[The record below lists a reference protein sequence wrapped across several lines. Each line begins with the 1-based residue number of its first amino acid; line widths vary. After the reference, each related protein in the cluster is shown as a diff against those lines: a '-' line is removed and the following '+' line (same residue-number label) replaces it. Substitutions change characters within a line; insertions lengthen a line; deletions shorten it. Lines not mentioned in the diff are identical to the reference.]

1 MNRKIILAAV
11 AGFVISAMAFSLVA
25 QLSNDNDQDL
35 MEHIEHSSGMGDGV
49 SAAGLSRSD
58 SMFLQMMIP
67 HHQQAIVIS
76 DYALSNSDDSRIL
89 SLAKQIKFAQQ
100 PEIDQMKQWLKSAG
114 LGTDPGHSMSGMGGM
129 LSDSQLQIL
138 ATSKGSEF
146 NKLFLRGMIDHHIG
160 AVNMVTMI
168 EDSKNPKVKELGSNI
183 KISQTKEIEQ
193 MRDLLSQIK

>member
-35 MEHIEHSSGMGDGV
+35 MDHIEHSSGMGDGV

-168 EDSKNPKVKELGSNI
+168 GDSKNPKVKELGSNI

-193 MRDLLSQIK
+193 MRVLLSQIK

>member
-11 AGFVISAMAFSLVA
+11 AGFVISAMAFSLVT
-25 QLSNDNDQDL
+25 QLSNDNNQDL
-35 MEHIEHSSGMGDGV
+35 MDHMEHSSGMGDGV

-67 HHQQAIVIS
+67 HHQQAILIS
-76 DYALSNSDDSRIL
+76 DYALSNSDDSKIL

-114 LGTDPGHSMSGMGGM
+114 LGTDPGHSMNGMGGM

-146 NKLFLRGMIDHHIG
+146 NKLFLSGMIDHHIG